1 LVFKCEKFI
10 VLESKYNEKVSQYS
24 PLSLN
29 SPTLFTIIV
38 AKEDEKATKNWD
50 FLKFKIQDE
59 S

>member
-10 VLESKYNEKVSQYS
+10 VLESKYNEKVSHYS

-38 AKEDEKATKNWD
+38 AKEDEKTTKNWD